1 MPPSGQFLKLLQSV
15 RRSEEDA
22 ILIELQGRYTLC
34 YLQWGQILS
43 EVALFIS
50 KSKEKSTLKVS
61 FPNCI
66 SE

>member
-34 YLQWGQILS
+34 YLQLGQIFS
-43 EVALFIS
+43 EFALLFQNLK
-50 KSKEKSTLKVS
+50 KSQPLKVS
-61 FPNCI
+61 CPNCI
-66 SE
+66 SR

>member
-34 YLQWGQILS
+34 YLQWGQIFSELS
-43 EVALFIS
+43 PLFQS
-50 KSKEKSTLKVS
+50 LKKIQS
-61 FPNCI
+61 
-66 SE
+66 

>member
-43 EVALFIS
+43 EFALLFQNLK
-50 KSKEKSTLKVS
+50 KSQ
-61 FPNCI
+61 P
-66 SE
+66 

>member
-34 YLQWGQILS
+34 YLRLGQIFS
-43 EVALFIS
+43 EFALLFQN
-50 KSKEKSTLKVS
+50 LKKIQ
-61 FPNCI
+61 P
-66 SE
+66 

>member
-34 YLQWGQILS
+34 YLQWDQILTDFGLLCLTRMS
-43 EVALFIS
+43 
-50 KSKEKSTLKVS
+50 
-61 FPNCI
+61 N
-66 SE
+66 